1 MTSGDESEDEV
12 SEEEPPEWKV
22 TIEDDEFDR
31 ASNDEWRQL
40 QGYVLVDYEDREI
53 SGAVILQGTHF
64 NPGRNVWPFKVGRW
78 SGADVARW
86 FSKWTKELEGNRE
99 SLVSVKHSDSYL
111 DGNLYQR
118 MAEELS
124 NAPYQSIDVIYTL
137 EEALEQLQQDLSH
150 GYILR
155 QISEKGLD
163 FFQEHMRMTGIQ
175 VDGEREDFGDAIVK
189 WMDAHFSSLKP
200 VRSVLPIP
208 EPEEELYRLLGE
220 SHWAL
225 DAVFRDDA
233 DEEERKEVI
242 DEYSLTG
249 PWSRT
254 DGGKAAWRWFLKVRP

>member
-99 SLVSVKHSDSYL
+99 YLVSVKHSDSYL
-111 DGNLYQR
+111 DDDLYQL

-124 NAPYQSIDVIYTL
+124 SAPYQLIDVIHTP
-137 EEALEQLQQDLSH
+137 EEALEQLQQDLGH
-150 GYILR
+150 RYILR
-155 QISEKGLD
+155 QILEKGLD
-163 FFQEHMRMTGIQ
+163 FFQELTGIQ
-175 VDGEREDFGDAIVK
+175 VDGEGEDFGDAIVK

-254 DGGKAAWRWFLKVRP
+254 DGKAAWRWFLKVRP